1 MHLLGGVLWVDTYI
15 IHMCARTRTHTHT
28 NTRTRTHTHTHAHTY
43 IMIYIYIYIHRYIY
57 LAHMSTVLCAIAIKH
72 AYVWLHATTVKDVKR
87 SSSPRTFLLKKVRYS
102 SPFISK
108 VGSNLGFFVFFSSLS
123 LSFSLFAYIHI
134 CIVTIDHIL
143 PLYALLFFNGIMMPG
158 SAL

>member
-1 MHLLGGVLWVDTYI
+1 MGRYIYYTYVRA
-15 IHMCARTRTHTHT
+15 HAHAHTHKH
-28 NTRTRTHTHTHAHTY
+28 THTHTHTHTQY
-43 IMIYIYIYIHRYIY
+43 IMIYTGIYIYTQVYIYIY

-108 VGSNLGFFVFFSSLS
+108 VGSNLGFFVFFFFFLS

-134 CIVTIDHIL
+134 CIVTIDRHIL

>member
-1 MHLLGGVLWVDTYI
+1 
-15 IHMCARTRTHTHT
+15 
-28 NTRTRTHTHTHAHTY
+28 
-43 IMIYIYIYIHRYIY
+43 
-57 LAHMSTVLCAIAIKH
+57 MSTVLCAIAIKH

-108 VGSNLGFFVFFSSLS
+108 VGSNLGFFFFPLS

-134 CIVTIDHIL
+134 CIVTIVRHIL
-143 PLYALLFFNGIMMPG
+143 QLYALLFLTESWCLALHCDEATLGRRVTPKTQMVISCILIMKILQSSMHPFG
-158 SAL
+158 SNVTMENARTKWRFVSWKDNL

>member
-1 MHLLGGVLWVDTYI
+1 
-15 IHMCARTRTHTHT
+15 
-28 NTRTRTHTHTHAHTY
+28 
-43 IMIYIYIYIHRYIY
+43 
-57 LAHMSTVLCAIAIKH
+57 MSTVLCAIAIKH

-108 VGSNLGFFVFFSSLS
+108 VGSNLGFFFFPLS
-123 LSFSLFAYIHI
+123 LFLSI
-134 CIVTIDHIL
+134 CIYTYMYSYYSSTYFTIVRIT
-143 PLYALLFFNGIMMPG
+143 FFNGIMMPG

>member
-1 MHLLGGVLWVDTYI
+1 
-15 IHMCARTRTHTHT
+15 
-28 NTRTRTHTHTHAHTY
+28 
-43 IMIYIYIYIHRYIY
+43 
-57 LAHMSTVLCAIAIKH
+57 MSTVLCAIAIKH

-108 VGSNLGFFVFFSSLS
+108 VGSNLGFFVFFFSLS

-158 SAL
+158 SALWWSNPGSTCHPKNTDGYLMHINHEDTTIINAPLWIKRDNGKCPN